1 MDELT
6 RRFLKAGN
14 TVVSNYLL
22 SNFHQLGLTN
32 DELVIYLIIEKQRGQ
47 GDLFPS
53 SKLISKETGLTE
65 NKVYELL
72 HEMIQNKLM
81 EIKTVKHADGKSY
94 DQYSFERLFE
104 KLLQSASNE
113 VQAQKQET
121 NKVTRETVFA
131 QIESEF
137 GRPLSPIEYETIN
150 QWLTDDHYAPEMI
163 SLALKE
169 AVLSQAYSLRYMDRI
184 LLNWEKRN
192 LTTVKQV
199 QKEENRQRN
208 GSINSLDSNR
218 PTTKA
223 DLTGPKIPI
232 YKISDQD

>member
-1 MDELT
+1 
-6 RRFLKAGN
+6 
-14 TVVSNYLL
+14 
-22 SNFHQLGLTN
+22 
-32 DELVIYLIIEKQRGQ
+32 
-47 GDLFPS
+47 
-53 SKLISKETGLTE
+53 
-65 NKVYELL
+65 
-72 HEMIQNKLM
+72 
-81 EIKTVKHADGKSY
+81 
-94 DQYSFERLFE
+94 
-104 KLLQSASNE
+104 
-113 VQAQKQET
+113 
-121 NKVTRETVFA
+121 
-131 QIESEF
+131 
-137 GRPLSPIEYETIN
+137 
-150 QWLTDDHYAPEMI
+150 MI

-208 GSINSLDSNR
+208 GSINSSDSNR

>member
-1 MDELT
+1 
-6 RRFLKAGN
+6 
-14 TVVSNYLL
+14 
-22 SNFHQLGLTN
+22 
-32 DELVIYLIIEKQRGQ
+32 
-47 GDLFPS
+47 
-53 SKLISKETGLTE
+53 
-65 NKVYELL
+65 
-72 HEMIQNKLM
+72 MIQNKLM